1 MRRVL
6 LAGLA
11 VAVCVGGVSRHAG
24 AKVTSDQVNSAIQK
38 AREYLI
44 NQQKPNGA
52 WGEHAGE
59 SALVFMTLAYMG
71 EHPNRE
77 VISKAMDYLL
87 KCDVEN
93 DFGDRQGYGVP
104 IRVMG
109 LSYIHNKLLGEKR
122 ELVRKQMLADLL
134 RIRAGQA
141 ASGGWRYKLDATDW
155 DFSVS
160 QWPILA
166 MREAN
171 LMGIEF
177 PTDSLLKARDLYYSK
192 QNADGGW
199 NYQDGESYG
208 SMTAA
213 GLASVY
219 IIADVLEPASG
230 CPCKGGRSS
239 SDTSESDR
247 RIDKALDWLGKN
259 FDAKTSPNGGQHLY
273 WLYCVERVGIAVG
286 YKYFGTHDWFQE
298 GAEVLVGRQGGNG
311 SWGNLPDTC
320 FSTLFLFKGRA
331 PVLFQKL
338 EFQGAWNMHRR
349 DLANLTHYIER
360 IKEQM
365 FQWQIVSLRAPVE
378 ELHEAP
384 ILYLTAESVPK
395 WGDEEKKKLRAF
407 TDTGGTVLVEA
418 SCGNAAVRRWF
429 PQFAKEVW
437 PEWTLSTLS
446 AEHAV
451 WQSVY
456 PMTQKPA
463 AMGVEDG
470 VRTSVFFV
478 PDDFSCSWQMKAYA
492 LRKYLFDW
500 GINLYTYAT
509 DGAPLRWKLAGREV
523 KPSDRYAGPIQAG
536 GRKTLKIARVKHGGD
551 WSAGANY
558 GGFKRLAEHLKAKA
572 GLAMEVSEATAVPF
586 TEGGVAAA
594 DLAKY
599 DVAYLAGTKALVLSA
614 EERGALKSFVAAGGA
629 LWLEAVTGSV
639 DFDQSVKQFAQNM
652 GWELKMLPA
661 THGLMTGRMG
671 AATGY
676 NLTTG
681 VEFRRALRV
690 ARLGRPNAEFVGLFE
705 GNRLVGV
712 YSPLDVLFSMNP
724 YEAWSCKGY
733 QPADAQAVAT
743 NVALY
748 LTARGVAAPPP
759 AESPAPPSE
768 TPAPEAPA
776 PAPEATPAG

>member
-1 MRRVL
+1 MAYKMVVGSQLGWAGGNRLPTGKGYIMRRVFL
-6 LAGLA
+6 VGLA

-24 AKVTSDQVNSAIQK
+24 ARVTSDRVNRAIGK

-44 NQQKPNGA
+44 NQQKPDGS
-52 WGEHAGE
+52 WGKHAGE
-59 SALVFMTLAYMG
+59 SALAFMTLAYMG
-71 EHPNRE
+71 EHPNRK
-77 VISKAMDYLL
+77 VMGKAMDYLMN
-87 KCDVEN
+87 CDADK
-93 DFGDRQGYGVP
+93 DFGGRQGYGVP

-109 LSYIHNKLLGEKR
+109 LSYIHNKLLGDKR
-122 ELVRKQMLADLL
+122 KLVRKHMQADLL
-134 RIRAGQA
+134 RIRVGQA
-141 ASGGWRYKLDATDW
+141 TNGGWRYALSGGGDW

-160 QWPILA
+160 QWPLLA

-171 LMGIEF
+171 LVGIEF
-177 PTDSLLKARDLYYSK
+177 PTDVLLKARDLYYSK
-192 QNADGGW
+192 QNPDGGW
-199 NYQDGESYG
+199 NYQSGASYG

-219 IIADVLEPASG
+219 IIADVLEPGGG
-230 CPCKGGRSS
+230 CPCRNGRSAA
-239 SDTSESDR
+239 TASESER
-247 RIDKALDWLGKN
+247 RIDKALEWLSKN
-259 FDAKTSPNGGQHLY
+259 FVANTNPGKGDWNLY
-273 WLYCVERVGIAVG
+273 WLYCVERVGIAAG
-286 YKYFGTHDWFQE
+286 YKYFGRHNWFRE
-298 GAEVLVGRQGGNG
+298 GAEVLIGRQGGNG

-320 FSTLFLFKGRA
+320 FATLFLFKGRA
-331 PVLFQKL
+331 PVLFEKL
-338 EFQGAWNMHRR
+338 EFEGAWNKHRR

-365 FQWQIVSLRAPVE
+365 FQWQIVSLRLPVE
-378 ELHEAP
+378 ELHDAP
-384 ILYLTAESVPK
+384 VLYITAESVPK
-395 WGDEEKKKLRAF
+395 WGDAEKKKLRAF
-407 TDTGGTVLVEA
+407 TDTGGTILVEA

-437 PEWTLSTLS
+437 PEWTLSPLS

-451 WQSVY
+451 WRTVY
-456 PMTQKPA
+456 PMTRKPT

-478 PDDFSCSWQMKAYA
+478 PDDVSCSWQMKAYA

-500 GINLYTYAT
+500 GINLYTYAM

-523 KPSDRYAGPIQAG
+523 KLSGRYAGPIQAG
-536 GRKTLKIARVKHGGD
+536 GRKTLKVARVRHGGD

-558 GGFKRLAEHLKAKA
+558 GGFNRLAAHLNKKA
-572 GLAMEVSEATAVPF
+572 GLAMNVTEPTAPPF
-586 TEGGVAAA
+586 TEGGVAPA
-594 DLAKY
+594 DLTGY
-599 DVAYLAGTKALVLSA
+599 DVAYLAGTKALTLSA
-614 EERGALKSFVAAGGA
+614 EERGALKSFVTAGGL

-639 DFDQSVKQFAQNM
+639 DFDRSVRQFAQDM
-652 GWELKMLPA
+652 GWKLKMLPA
-661 THGLMTGRMG
+661 THGLMTGRMD

-690 ARLGRPNAEFVGLFE
+690 SRLGRPNAEFLGLFE
-705 GNRLVGV
+705 GDRLVGI
-712 YSPLDVLFSMNP
+712 YSPLDILFSMNP

-748 LTARGVAAPPP
+748 
-759 AESPAPPSE
+759 
-768 TPAPEAPA
+768 
-776 PAPEATPAG
+776 ATSR

>member
-1 MRRVL
+1 MVGSKLGWARGSRLPTGKGRTMRRVL
-6 LAGLA
+6 VLGLA

-24 AKVTSDQVNSAIQK
+24 ARVTSDRVNRAIGK
-38 AREYLI
+38 AREFLI
-44 NQQKPNGA
+44 NQQKPDGS
-52 WGEHAGE
+52 WGRHAGE

-71 EHPNRE
+71 EHPNRK
-77 VISKAMDYLL
+77 VMGKAMDYLM
-87 KCDVEN
+87 KCDADK

-109 LSYIHNKLLGEKR
+109 FSYIHNKLLGEKR
-122 ELVRKQMLADLL
+122 KLVRKYMQADLL
-134 RIRAGQA
+134 RIRVGQA
-141 ASGGWRYKLDATDW
+141 ANGGWRYKLNAKDW

-160 QWPILA
+160 QWPLLA

-171 LMGIEF
+171 LVGIEF
-177 PTDSLLKARDLYYSK
+177 PTDVLLKARDLYYSK
-192 QNADGGW
+192 QNTDGGW
-199 NYQDGESYG
+199 HYQSGASYG

-219 IIADVLEPASG
+219 IIADVLEPGSG
-230 CPCKGGRSS
+230 CPCRSGRSAP
-239 SDTSESDR
+239 TASEADR
-247 RIDKALDWLGKN
+247 RIDKALEWLGKN
-259 FDAKTSPNGGQHLY
+259 FTATTNPNKGDQHLY
-273 WLYCVERVGIAVG
+273 WLYCVERVGIAAG
-286 YKYFGTHDWFQE
+286 YKYFGRHNWFRE
-298 GAEVLVGRQGGNG
+298 GAEVLVSRQGGNG
-311 SWGNLPDTC
+311 SWGDLPNTC
-320 FSTLFLFKGRA
+320 FATLFLFKGRA

-338 EFQGAWNMHRR
+338 EFEGAWNKHRR

-365 FQWQIVSLRAPVE
+365 FQWQIVSLRLPVK
-378 ELHEAP
+378 ELHDAP
-384 ILYLTAESVPK
+384 ILYITAESVPK
-395 WGDEEKKKLRAF
+395 WGDAEKKKLREF
-407 TDTGGTVLVEA
+407 TDTGGTIFVEA

-437 PEWTLSTLS
+437 PEWTLSPLQ
-446 AEHAV
+446 ADHAV
-451 WQSVY
+451 WRSVY
-456 PMTQKPA
+456 PMTQKPT

-478 PDDFSCSWQMKAYA
+478 PDDVSCSWQIKAYA

-500 GINLYTYAT
+500 GINLYTYAM

-523 KPSDRYAGPIQAG
+523 KSSDRYAGPIQAG
-536 GRKTLKIARVKHGGD
+536 GRKTLKVARVRHGGD

-558 GGFKRLAEHLKAKA
+558 GGFKRLMAHLNAKA
-572 GLAMEVSEATAVPF
+572 GLTVEVTEPTAPPF
-586 TEGGVAAA
+586 TEGGVAAT
-594 DLAKY
+594 DLAGY

-614 EERGALKSFVAAGGA
+614 EEREALKSFAAAGGM

-639 DFDQSVKQFAQNM
+639 DFDRSVKQFAQDM

-676 NLTTG
+676 NLATG

-690 ARLGRPNAEFVGLFE
+690 SRLGRPNAEFLGLFE
-705 GNRLVGV
+705 GGRLVGV

-748 LTARGVAAPPP
+748 
-759 AESPAPPSE
+759 
-768 TPAPEAPA
+768 
-776 PAPEATPAG
+776 ATSR

>member
-6 LAGLA
+6 VLGLA
-11 VAVCVGGVSRHAG
+11 VAVCVGGVSRPAG
-24 AKVTSDQVNSAIQK
+24 AKVTSDQVNRAIQK
-38 AREYLI
+38 AREFLI
-44 NQQKPNGA
+44 NQQQPDGS
-52 WGEHAGE
+52 WGGQAGY
-59 SALVFMTLAYMG
+59 SALAFMTLAYMG

-77 VISKAMDYLL
+77 VMTKGLNHLMSLDPDRNMDGGPGSPR
-87 KCDVEN
+87 C
-93 DFGDRQGYGVP
+93 RGYTLP

-122 ELVRKQMLADLL
+122 ELVRKHMLADLL
-134 RIRAGQA
+134 RIRVGQA
-141 ASGGWRYKLDATDW
+141 ANGGWRYGLDATDW

-160 QWPILA
+160 QWPLLA
-166 MREAN
+166 IREAS
-171 LMGIEF
+171 LVGIEF
-177 PTDSLLKARDLYYSK
+177 PTDCLLKARDLYYSK
-192 QNADGGW
+192 QKPDGGW
-199 NYQDGESYG
+199 NYGAQGEGQAPYG

-247 RIDKALDWLGKN
+247 RIDKALEWLGKN
-259 FDAKTSPNGGQHLY
+259 FGADKNPQSDGTAGGGKDLY
-273 WLYCVERVGIAVG
+273 WLYCVERVGIAAG

-311 SWGNLPDTC
+311 SWGDLPNTC
-320 FSTLFLFKGRA
+320 FATLFLFKGRA

-338 EFQGAWNMHRR
+338 EFQGEWNMHRR

-378 ELHEAP
+378 ELHDAP
-384 ILYLTAESVPK
+384 ILYITAESVPEWTDGK
-395 WGDEEKKKLRAF
+395 GKKQRGFSPEETRKLRAF
-407 TDTGGTVLVEA
+407 TDSGGTVLVEA

-429 PQFAKEVW
+429 PQFAKQVW
-437 PEWTLSTLS
+437 PEWTLSALS

-478 PDDFSCSWQMKAYA
+478 PDDISCPWQMKAYA

-500 GINLYTYAT
+500 GVNLYTYAM
-509 DGAPLRWKLAGREV
+509 DGAPLRWKLAGREP
-523 KPSDRYAGPIQAG
+523 KPSEKYAGPIKAG

-558 GGFKRLAEHLKAKA
+558 AGFKRLAEHLKKKA
-572 GLAMEVSEATAVPF
+572 GLTIEVAEATAPPF

-599 DVAYLAGTKALVLSA
+599 DVAYLAGTKALGLSA
-614 EERGALKSFVAAGGA
+614 ENREALKSFVAAGGL
-629 LWLEAVTGSV
+629 LWFEAVTGSV
-639 DFDQSVKQFAQNM
+639 DFDQSVKQFAQDM

-661 THGLMTGRMG
+661 THGLMTGRMDP
-671 AATGY
+671 AVGY
-676 NLTTG
+676 NLTTE

-690 ARLGRPNAEFVGLFE
+690 SRLGRPYAEFMGLYNGE
-705 GNRLVGV
+705 RLVGL
-712 YSPLDVLFSMNP
+712 YSPLDVLFSLQP

-733 QPADAQAVAT
+733 QPADAEAVAT
-743 NVALY
+743 NIALY
-748 LTARGVAAPPP
+748 
-759 AESPAPPSE
+759 
-768 TPAPEAPA
+768 
-776 PAPEATPAG
+776 ATSRQDTR

>member
-1 MRRVL
+1 MRRVFVL
-6 LAGLA
+6 GLA
-11 VAVCVGGVSRHAG
+11 VAVCVGGISRHAG
-24 AKVTSDQVNSAIQK
+24 AKVTSDQVNRAIQK
-38 AREYLI
+38 AREFLI
-44 NQQKPNGA
+44 NQQKPDGS
-52 WGEHAGE
+52 WDGQAGY
-59 SALVFMTLAYMG
+59 SALAFMTLAYMG

-77 VISKAMDYLL
+77 VMTKGLNYLVSLDPDRDMD
-87 KCDVEN
+87 
-93 DFGDRQGYGVP
+93 GGASPRSRGYTVP

-122 ELVRKQMLADLL
+122 ELVRKHMLADLL
-134 RIRAGQA
+134 RIRVGQA
-141 ASGGWRYKLDATDW
+141 TNGGWRYALSGGGEW

-160 QWPILA
+160 QWPLLA

-171 LMGIEF
+171 LVGIEF

-199 NYQDGESYG
+199 NYQDGKSYG

-230 CPCKGGRSS
+230 CPCLSGRSAA
-239 SDTSESDR
+239 TASEADR
-247 RIDKALDWLGKN
+247 RIDKALEWLSKN
-259 FDAKTSPNGGQHLY
+259 FAADRNPNKGDQHLY
-273 WLYCVERVGIAVG
+273 WLYCVERVGIAAG

-311 SWGNLPDTC
+311 SWGDLPNTC
-320 FSTLFLFKGRA
+320 FATLFLFKGRA
-331 PVLFQKL
+331 PVLFEKL
-338 EFQGAWNMHRR
+338 EFEGAWNMHRR
-349 DLANLTHYIER
+349 DMANLTHYIER

-378 ELHEAP
+378 ELHDAP

-395 WGDEEKKKLRAF
+395 WGDEEKKKLREF

-437 PEWTLSTLS
+437 PEWTLSPLS

-456 PMTQKPA
+456 PMTQKPT

-478 PDDFSCSWQMKAYA
+478 PDDISCSWSMKAYA

-500 GINLYTYAT
+500 GINLYTYAM

-536 GRKTLKIARVKHGGD
+536 GRKTLKVARVRHGGD
-551 WSAGANY
+551 WSAGVNY
-558 GGFKRLAEHLKAKA
+558 GGFKRLAEHLKNKA
-572 GLAMEVSEATAVPF
+572 GLAMEVTEPTVVPF

-599 DVAYLAGTKALVLSA
+599 DVAYLAGTKALGLSA
-614 EERGALKSFVAAGGA
+614 EDREALKSLVAAGGL
-629 LWLEAVTGSV
+629 LWFEAVTGSV
-639 DFDQSVKQFAQNM
+639 DFDQSVKQFAQDM

-661 THGLMTGRMG
+661 THGLMTGRMD

-690 ARLGRPNAEFVGLFE
+690 SRIGRPYAEFMGLYDGE
-705 GNRLVGV
+705 RLVGL
-712 YSPLDVLFSMNP
+712 YSPLDVLFSLQP

-743 NVALY
+743 NIALY
-748 LTARGVAAPPP
+748 
-759 AESPAPPSE
+759 
-768 TPAPEAPA
+768 
-776 PAPEATPAG
+776 ATSR

>member
-6 LAGLA
+6 LVGLA
-11 VAVCVGGVSRHAG
+11 VAVFLGGVSRHAG
-24 AKVTSDQVNSAIQK
+24 AEVTSDQVNRAIEK

-44 NQQKPNGA
+44 NQQQPDGS
-52 WGEHAGE
+52 WGGQAGH
-59 SALVFMTLAYMG
+59 SALAFMTLAYMG

-77 VISKAMDYLL
+77 VMTKGLNHLMSLDPDRDMD
-87 KCDVEN
+87 
-93 DFGDRQGYGVP
+93 GGGGSPRSRGYTVP

-109 LSYIHNKLLGEKR
+109 LSYVHNKLLGEKR
-122 ELVRKQMLADLL
+122 ELVRKQMQVDLL

-141 ASGGWRYKLDATDW
+141 ASGGWRYGLDAKDW

-160 QWPILA
+160 QWPLLA
-166 MREAN
+166 MREAS
-171 LMGIEF
+171 LVGVEF
-177 PTDSLLKARDLYYSK
+177 PSDCLQKARDLYYSK

-199 NYQDGESYG
+199 HYTGGGASYG

-230 CPCKGGRSS
+230 CPCAGGRSAA
-239 SDTSESDR
+239 TASEADR
-247 RIDKALDWLGKN
+247 RIDKALEWLGKN
-259 FDAKTSPNGGQHLY
+259 FDATTNPGKGSQHLY
-273 WLYCVERVGIAVG
+273 WLYCVERVGIAAG

-298 GAEVLVGRQGGNG
+298 GAQVLVGSQAGNG
-311 SWGNLPDTC
+311 SWGGLPDTC
-320 FSTLFLFKGRA
+320 FATLFLFKGRA

-338 EFQGAWNMHRR
+338 EFQGEWNMHRR
-349 DLANLTHYIER
+349 DLANLTQYIE
-360 IKEQM
+360 KYKTEQM
-365 FQWQIVSLRAPVE
+365 FHWQITSLQAPVE
-378 ELHEAP
+378 ELHDAP
-384 ILYLTAESVPK
+384 ILYITAESVPE
-395 WGDEEKKKLRAF
+395 WTDEKGKKQQGFSPEETQKLRSF
-407 TDTGGTVLVEA
+407 TDSGGTILVEA
-418 SCGNAAVRRWF
+418 SCGNPAVRRWF
-429 PQFAKEVW
+429 TAFAKEVW
-437 PEWTLSTLS
+437 PEWTLSVLS
-446 AEHAV
+446 AEHAL
-451 WQSVY
+451 WKSVY

-463 AMGVEDG
+463 VMGVEDG

-478 PDDFSCSWQMKAYA
+478 PDDISCSWQMKAYA

-551 WSAGANY
+551 WSTGANY

-572 GLAMEVSEATAVPF
+572 GLAIEVTEPTAPPF

-599 DVAYLAGTKALVLSA
+599 DVAYLAGTKALVLTP
-614 EERGALKSFVAAGGA
+614 EERGALKSFVAAGGSV
-629 LWLEAVTGSV
+629 WLEAVTGSV
-639 DFDQSVKQFAQNM
+639 DFDQSVKQFAQDM
-652 GWELKMLPA
+652 GWELKMLPM
-661 THGLMTGRMG
+661 THGLMTGRMD

-690 ARLGRPNAEFVGLFE
+690 SRLGRPNAEFVGLFD
-705 GNRLVGV
+705 GDRLVGV

-743 NVALY
+743 NVALS
-748 LTARGVAAPPP
+748 LTTRGAAAP
-759 AESPAPPSE
+759 
-768 TPAPEAPA
+768 
-776 PAPEATPAG
+776 

>member
-6 LAGLA
+6 LVGLA

-52 WGEHAGE
+52 WGGHAGE

-77 VISKAMDYLL
+77 VMSKAMDYLL

-93 DFGDRQGYGVP
+93 DFGGQQGYGVP

-109 LSYIHNKLLGEKR
+109 LSYVHNKLLGEKR

-134 RIRAGQA
+134 RIRVGQA
-141 ASGGWRYKLDATDW
+141 ANGGWRYKLDATDW

-160 QWPILA
+160 QWPLLA

-171 LMGIEF
+171 LVGIEF

-199 NYQDGESYG
+199 NYQDGNSYG

-230 CPCKGGRSS
+230 CPCLSGRSAP
-239 SDTSESDR
+239 TASEADR
-247 RIDKALDWLGKN
+247 RIDKALEWLGKN
-259 FDAKTSPNGGQHLY
+259 FAADRNPNKGDRHLY
-273 WLYCVERVGIAVG
+273 WLYCVERVGIAAG
-286 YKYFGTHDWFQE
+286 YKYFGTHNWFQE

-311 SWGNLPDTC
+311 SWGDLPDTC
-320 FSTLFLFKGRA
+320 FATLFLFKGRA

-338 EFQGAWNMHRR
+338 EFQGEWNMHRR
-349 DLANLTHYIER
+349 DMANLTHYIER

-378 ELHEAP
+378 ELHDAP

-395 WGDEEKKKLRAF
+395 WGDEEKKKLREF
-407 TDTGGTVLVEA
+407 TDTGGTILVEA

-437 PEWTLSTLS
+437 PEWTLSPLS

-478 PDDFSCSWQMKAYA
+478 PDDISCSWQTKAYA

-536 GRKTLKIARVKHGGD
+536 GRKTLKVARVRHGGD

-572 GLAMEVSEATAVPF
+572 GLTMEVSEATAVPF

-599 DVAYLAGTKALVLSA
+599 DVAYLAGTKAMTLSA
-614 EERGALKSFVAAGGA
+614 EERGALKSFVAAGGSV
-629 LWLEAVTGSV
+629 WLEAVTGSV
-639 DFDQSVKQFAQNM
+639 DFDQSVKQFAQDM

-661 THGLMTGRMG
+661 THGLMTGRMD

-690 ARLGRPNAEFVGLFE
+690 SRIGRPNAEFVGLFD
-705 GNRLVGV
+705 GDRLVGV

-748 LTARGVAAPPP
+748 LTTRGAAAP
-759 AESPAPPSE
+759 
-768 TPAPEAPA
+768 
-776 PAPEATPAG
+776 